1 MATHGAMP
9 AVIGRADDSALK
21 LAELSVEGMTCAAC
35 SGAVERALKQMNGV
49 EQVEVN
55 LLRARAQVHFLEGT
69 ATAEQLVDEIELI
82 GFDASILSVTSA
94 ALGTGKKPN
103 RRIELS
109 VEGMTC
115 AACSGAV
122 ERALRNVHSGILDVQ
137 VNLLRGKALIRC
149 TAEAPSAEALAG
161 EVEDCGFEAKVI
173 SESDETTPAAQR
185 LQPETAKLHLAAKDA
200 EEAQVALAKLETMP
214 GVLNVVVFQS
224 CCLRISYRP
233 DEAKPQEIL
242 RCSQLEH
249 LAHMPLESAPATE
262 SLKRDL
268 RCALPPTL
276 LIIALVFI
284 LPLTGSRFLDFDC
297 GIPGLRAETLLL
309 FCLATPVQCY
319 CGRRF
324 HRAARRAL
332 QRRAPN
338 MDVLISTATCLAYG
352 YSTFMMVL
360 SVAFTF
366 LGEVQEGPPPHFFET
381 PCSLITVVLIGR
393 LLEAAAKQRTTDSL
407 DELVRASPPTAR
419 VNGQELPIELVALG
433 DVVEIL
439 PGEVAPVDGELLSW
453 DEPSGGG
460 QQGWST
466 AAVVAF
472 DESLLTGESRPV
484 PKHQKDTVI
493 GCSRHVGSS
502 PCRVVATRV
511 GSGSAVAQIVQLVER
526 TTASASMAPAQRFAD
541 AAATIF
547 VPCVVLL
554 AALTALV
561 WFCMVSSGS
570 VRMPSSHHWSHA
582 FLTCEQMLFAL
593 KFGLSVLLVACP
605 CAMGLATPTAVMVS
619 TGVAAR
625 RGMLV
630 KSAAALELMARR
642 QGAMVLDKTG
652 TLTLGR
658 PGMVS
663 MALRSSAQS
672 TQAAQEVARLGR
684 QLTTRTA
691 TSSTDRSIAVVQLDQ
706 NARPVPFQGS
716 ESELL
721 GLCILLAASASH
733 SEHPLSRGCEEGAA
747 QVAGCPAAML
757 LQGAPE
763 VSDFEVLL
771 GVGVKFRL
779 GDLKVSVGFLEYL
792 SSDLDA
798 TDWAQGQRSRG
809 CSIVA
814 VQANGI
820 LLGMAALRD
829 TLHPNAWQVIQELK
843 DAGEEVWM
851 CTGDHSTTAAAVAD
865 ELGIPMKNVRAECA
879 PAHKAALVAELQ
891 ASGRRVCFVGDGV
904 NDAVALTAAEV
915 GIAIGA
921 GARLVLEA
929 ADVVLV
935 RSDLQEL
942 LTVKQLA
949 LATVW
954 CIKRNFLWAFVFN
967 LCMIPLAAG
976 VLQHRGIHLPPA
988 AAAAAMACSS
998 IMVVSSSLL
1007 LRRFKPRPSRMAGL
1021 GYAGGAATP
1030 EGAHRR
1036 RPKARGKKYIEMR
1049 PLTEGDDS
1057 PQMDA
1062 VGAV

>member
-1 MATHGAMP
+1 MP
-9 AVIGRADDSALK
+9 AVLGRGHVEKWVELK
-21 LAELSVEGMTCAAC
+21 VEGMTCAAC
-35 SGAVERALKQMNGV
+35 SGAVEKALKQVNGV

-55 LLRARAQVHFLEGT
+55 LLRARAQVSYAEPT
-69 ATAEQLVDEIELI
+69 ITAEELVDEIESI
-82 GFDASILSVTSA
+82 GLDASILNVTTAEPAVASVPPT
-94 ALGTGKKPN
+94 

-122 ERALRNVHSGILDVQ
+122 ERALRNAHSGVLDVQ
-137 VNLLRGKALIRC
+137 VSLLRSKAVIRC
-149 TAEAPSAEALAG
+149 TKEAPVAESFAE

-173 SESDETTPAAQR
+173 SESDEVIGTQR
-185 LQPETAKLHLAAKDA
+185 LQPESAKLHLSAHSVTDA
-200 EEAQVALAKLETMP
+200 NLAQEKLEKMV
-214 GVLNVVVFQS
+214 GIINVMMFKA
-224 CCLRISYRP
+224 CCLRVSYHP
-233 DEAKPQEIL
+233 DKVTPVEIL
-242 RCSQLEH
+242 ESLTNVEH
-249 LAHMPLESAPATE
+249 LATAGPETGSATA
-262 SLKRDL
+262 SLRGDL

-276 LIIALVFI
+276 LIFALVFL
-284 LPLTGSRFLDFDC
+284 LPLTGARFLQFDC

-309 FCLATPVQCY
+309 FALATPVQCY
-319 CGRRF
+319 AGRRF

-332 QRRAPN
+332 ERKSPN

-360 SVAFTF
+360 SVAFTS

-407 DELVRASPPTAR
+407 DELVRASPSNAR
-419 VNGQELPIELVALG
+419 VNGKEIPTELVALG
-433 DVVEIL
+433 DLVEIF
-439 PGEVAPVDGELLSW
+439 PGEVAPVDGELVDW
-453 DEPSGGG
+453 TATDTQNGGAVDG
-460 QQGWST
+460 YGAWST

-484 PKHQKDTVI
+484 PKHLHETVI
-493 GCSRHVGSS
+493 GCSRHVGSKA
-502 PCRVVATRV
+502 CRIRATRV
-511 GSGSAVAQIVQLVER
+511 GSGSAVSQIVQLVER
-526 TTASASMAPAQRFAD
+526 AAATASTAPAQRFAD
-541 AAATIF
+541 AAAKIF
-547 VPCVVLL
+547 VPSVMTL

-570 VRMPSSHHWSHA
+570 VHMPFAKHHGSA
-582 FLTCEQMLFAL
+582 FLTCEHMLFAL

-625 RGMLV
+625 RGVLI
-630 KSAAALELMARR
+630 KSAEAMELTAKKGVIIM
-642 QGAMVLDKTG
+642 DKTG

-658 PGMVS
+658 PGMV
-663 MALRSSAQS
+663 ALAVRSSASS
-672 TQAAQEVARLGR
+672 TQVAQQISQMGR
-684 QLTTRTA
+684 SLERGTK
-691 TSSTDRSIAVVQLDQ
+691 SSGRPITVVQLDRH
-706 NARPVPFQGS
+706 ARALPLQ
-716 ESELL
+716 ESDEML

-747 QVAGCPAAML
+747 MLARCESPAVL
-757 LQGAPE
+757 LQNVPE

-771 GVGVKFRL
+771 GIGVKFKM
-779 GDLKVSVGFLEYL
+779 GDLNVSVGYLEEL
-792 SSDLDA
+792 SNELDDVM
-798 TDWAQGQRSRG
+798 DWAQDQRSRG
-809 CSIVA
+809 CTIVA

-829 TLHPNAWQVIQELK
+829 ALHSNSWQVIQELK

-851 CTGDHSTTAAAVAD
+851 CTGDHSTTACAVAE
-865 ELGIPMKNVRAECA
+865 ELGIYPENVRAECL
-879 PAHKAALVAELQ
+879 PAHKAALVSELQ
-891 ASGRRVCFVGDGV
+891 AMKKRVIFVGDGV
-904 NDAVALTAAEV
+904 NDAVALTASEV

-921 GARLVLEA
+921 GARLALDS

-935 RSDLQEL
+935 RADLQEL

-954 CIKRNFLWAFVFN
+954 CIKRNFLWAFFFN

-976 VLQHRGIHLPPA
+976 VLQPRGIHLPPA

-1007 LRRFKPRPSRMAGL
+1007 LRRFQPRAMGATGAGRN
-1021 GYAGGAATP
+1021 GAGP
-1030 EGAHRR
+1030 DLP
-1036 RPKARGKKYIEMR
+1036 PKHGRKHAQKKQIEMR
-1049 PLTEGDDS
+1049 PLTACVDDS
-1057 PQMDA
+1057 PHLDGD
-1062 VGAV
+1062 GAV